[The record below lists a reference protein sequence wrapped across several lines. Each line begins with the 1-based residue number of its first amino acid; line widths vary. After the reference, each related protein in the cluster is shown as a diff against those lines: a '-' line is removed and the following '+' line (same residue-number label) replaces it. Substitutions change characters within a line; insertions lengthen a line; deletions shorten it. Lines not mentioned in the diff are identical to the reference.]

1 MPARQLG
8 LAVGLLVLWVAG
20 ACGEAGTS
28 AGTSAGGPEP
38 VDESGAR
45 ATVVVTEDY
54 GRELVLEETVALEA
68 GMTAMDALHSVASV
82 DTAYGGG
89 FVSGINGRSG
99 GQGGRDWF
107 LYVNGI
113 CSNVGAGGY
122 VLRKGDVER
131 WDLRRWGYH
140 RFVPAIVADFPHPFV
155 SGYGGNRRP
164 TAVLHEEGIAQ
175 LAASVGEKLEER
187 GADVTVDRLE
197 QVSQEMKEEWNMVVM
212 ATAGSGLA
220 ANLNGAHNKLGFWA
234 YFDGSSLV
242 LLDERG
248 EETRRLGPG
257 SGVIQATQSPWN
269 PRGTGVAENVVWM
282 VAGVD
287 LEGARSAAGLL
298 LDGKADLRHACG
310 VAVHGDTTF
319 RLPC

>member
-1 MPARQLG
+1 MVARQSG

-20 ACGEAGTS
+20 ACGEAGTT
-28 AGTSAGGPEP
+28 AGTSGSGPEP
-38 VDESGAR
+38 VHESGTR

-54 GRELVLEETVALEA
+54 GREPVLEETVPLEPS
-68 GMTAMDALHSVASV
+68 MTAMDALRSVASV

-89 FVSGINGRSG
+89 FVTAINGRPG

-107 LYVNGI
+107 LYINGI
-113 CSNVGAGGY
+113 CSNVGACDY
-122 VLRKGDVER
+122 VLNAGDVER
-131 WDLRRWGYH
+131 WDLRTWGYH
-140 RFVPAIVADFPHPFV
+140 RFVPAIIADFPHPFV

-175 LAASVGEKLEER
+175 LAASVSEKLGQS
-187 GADVTVDRLE
+187 GADVTVGRLE
-197 QVSQEMKEEWNMVVM
+197 QVSQKMKEEWNVVVM
-212 ATAGSGLA
+212 ATAGRGLA
-220 ANLNGAHNKLGFWA
+220 AELNRAHRELGFWA
-234 YFDGSSLV
+234 YFDGTSLV
-242 LLDERG
+242 LLDEHG
-248 EETRRLGPG
+248 EETRRLGSG

-269 PRGTGVAENVVWM
+269 PKGTGVAENVVWM

-287 LEGARSAAGLL
+287 LDGVRSAVRLL
-298 LDGKADLRHACG
+298 LDGEAELRHAYA